1 MTLCTYF
8 YIIYCVVLAVWMI
21 WITPCKVFSLMWA
34 RPKIMTF
41 TEASD
46 LCLSF
51 RCRCLGPGSIS
62 LRVYELIIIIM
73 IIIIIIN
80 TWSSYMKILIQSSHN
95 FAHVTT
101 AQLLWHVQNRGLIG
115 LENSKLELQN
125 FTRFESW
132 AHKTLSEVVL
142 WWHEATTCANIDLP
156 TNQFLWYSH

>member
-1 MTLCTYF
+1 MYLFLHHLLCRASCLNDLNYAVQSFFVDVSETKNHD
-8 YIIYCVVLAVWMI
+8 IYRGIRFMLEFQMQVSRAWVHFTKGL
-21 WITPCKVFSLMWA
+21 WA
-34 RPKIMTF
+34 
-41 TEASD
+41 
-46 LCLSF
+46 
-51 RCRCLGPGSIS
+51 
-62 LRVYELIIIIM
+62 YNNNNNNNN
-73 IIIIIIN
+73 N
-80 TWSSYMKILIQSSHN
+80 TWSSCMKILIQSSHN

-132 AHKTLSEVVL
+132 AHKTLSEMVL